1 MSHHIDQKKLSNPV
15 KKVSK
20 RTTIIDIANYT
31 GYSVATVSRA
41 LNGFELIKEK
51 TKANILSAA
60 KKLGYIPN
68 LMAQNLVNKQSKS
81 IGLVVTENTQFY
93 YEFYLHLRKLISLK
107 GYNLIISYSNNDAS
121 TQDFHLNRFL
131 SLQVEGI
138 IIAPIL
144 EKIDFIEKIKITKT
158 PFIILNCVFTQNE
171 EKSITFD
178 FKDGIKQA
186 IDFLFEKGKKN
197 FYQLARK
204 EIYYGIERRNF
215 FKFALEGNGY
225 VYDVSKVFFVRDVI
239 DDGYEKMMEIL
250 GKDHGVDAVICS
262 SDYTALGA
270 LRALFDSGKKV
281 PQEVALVGCYNTK
294 LSQYSIPRLSS
305 VKTNIKDIAEKSVEK
320 LFFEMKNLNKSHQ
333 IELKTSFI
341 SRETT

>member
-1 MSHHIDQKKLSNPV
+1 MPGNQDQKKLSNLAG
-15 KKVSK
+15 KASK
-20 RTTIIDIANYT
+20 RTTIIDIANDT
-31 GYSVATVSRA
+31 GYSIATVSRA
-41 LNGFELIKEK
+41 LNGFGRIKEK
-51 TKANILSAA
+51 TKINVLAAA
-60 KKLGYIPN
+60 KRLDYIPN
-68 LMAQNLVNKQSKS
+68 LMAQNLVNKQSNS

-93 YEFYLHLRKLISLK
+93 YEFYLYLRTLIASK
-107 GYNLIISYSNNDAS
+107 GYNLIISYSNNDVK

-138 IIAPIL
+138 IIAPVL
-144 EKIDFIEKIKITKT
+144 EKIHFIETIKITKT
-158 PFIILNCVFTQNE
+158 PFVILNCVFIENE

-186 IDFLFEKGKKN
+186 IDFLFKKGKKN

-215 FKFALEGNGY
+215 FKFALESNGLA
-225 VYDVSKVFFVRDVI
+225 YDASKVFFVLDVI

-250 GKDHGVDAVICS
+250 EKDNVVDAVICS

-270 LRALFDSGKKV
+270 LRALFDFGKKV

-305 VKTNIKDIAEKSVEK
+305 IKTNIKDIAEKSVEK
-320 LFFEMKNLNKSHQ
+320 LFFEMKTPNKSHQ

-341 SRETT
+341 SRDTT